1 MARNP
6 MTDNKEPDFSP
17 TYEEL
22 INELTMVNSRL
33 TIENIA
39 LKITIE
45 KMRNFEQPSTKA
57 QTK

>member
-1 MARNP
+1 
-6 MTDNKEPDFSP
+6 MTENIAPDFAP

-22 INELTMVNSRL
+22 INELTIINSRL

-45 KMRNFEQPSTKA
+45 KMRNFEQPSSVTIPVANK
-57 QTK
+57 K

>member
-1 MARNP
+1 

-17 TYEEL
+17 TYDEL
-22 INELTMVNSRL
+22 INELTIINSRL